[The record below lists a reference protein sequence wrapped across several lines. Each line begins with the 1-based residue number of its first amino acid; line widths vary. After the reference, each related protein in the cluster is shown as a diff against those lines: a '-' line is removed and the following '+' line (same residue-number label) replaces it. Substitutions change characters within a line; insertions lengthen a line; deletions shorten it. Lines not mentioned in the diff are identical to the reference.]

1 MMWSPPGYTTRLPVR
16 LEAWSSSVLLLSWV
30 GLGGGPRAPGPI
42 PPPPRVSLYHPQ
54 LGSYTLES
62 QEPVQHHLHHQ
73 HHRFTALQPCNLYTA
88 CIEPPAG
95 TRTCISTITGGD
107 GWRRY
112 KVLQENISFY
122 RRTSGV

>member
-54 LGSYTLES
+54 LGSYTLEI
-62 QEPVQHHLHHQ
+62 QEPVQHHLHHLGVL
-73 HHRFTALQPCNLYTA
+73 HRQQVAERRDHLLLDQVGHLVG
-88 CIEPPAG
+88 AG
-95 TRTCISTITGGD
+95 HR
-107 GWRRY
+107 
-112 KVLQENISFY
+112 
-122 RRTSGV
+122 